1 MRSTVVS
8 AKTVEECVNKALDKL
23 QANRNE
29 VNIEV
34 INEAKQGFLG
44 LFGAKDAVV
53 RVSLKDDVK
62 EKGTGDFVKNILN
75 SDSNSVETEQKEDT
89 KVIKDKKI
97 VEEVEETKST
107 EDDKEE
113 IVEKSVKPEKP
124 AKPVEPVEPTKPVK
138 PAKPVEAEEVPVEAE
153 EVKETEEV
161 VKSEETEEQQDTE
174 PDVTIDRNDELFIT
188 SKNFLKQMI
197 EDMGI
202 DCDIE
207 SRTEGNMIKFN
218 IMCSEE
224 SDIGIIIGKRGET
237 LDSLQYI
244 VNLVTN
250 RNSDTYIRVILDC
263 NQYRSKRERSLQ
275 KLARR
280 LADKAVQ
287 TGRDIKLEPMN
298 PYERRIIHTYL
309 QNDEKVNTFSQ
320 GNEPNRRVIIKR
332 K

>member
-75 SDSNSVETEQKEDT
+75 SDSNSVETEKKEDT

-97 VEEVEETKST
+97 VEEVEETEST

-113 IVEKSVKPEKP
+113 IVEKSVEPEKP
-124 AKPVEPVEPTKPVK
+124 AE
-138 PAKPVEAEEVPVEAE
+138 PAKPVEAE
-153 EVKETEEV
+153 EVKETEEA
-161 VKSEETEEQQDTE
+161 VKSEETEEEQDTE

-250 RNSDTYIRVILDC
+250 RNADTYIRVILDC

>member
-1 MRSTVVS
+1 MRSTVIS

-34 INEAKQGFLG
+34 IDEPKQGFLG

-62 EKGTGDFVKNILN
+62 EKGTDDFVKNILN

-89 KVIKDKKI
+89 KVVEDKKV
-97 VEEVEETKST
+97 VEEVDKTEPT

-113 IVEKSVKPEKP
+113 IVEESEET
-124 AKPVEPVEPTKPVK
+124 VES
-138 PAKPVEAEEVPVEAE
+138 EEVTEVEE
-153 EVKETEEV
+153 S
-161 VKSEETEEQQDTE
+161 VKSEETEREQESEEETE
-174 PDVTIDRNDELFIT
+174 SDVTIDRNDELFIT

-250 RNSDTYIRVILDC
+250 RNADTYIRVILDC
-263 NQYRSKRERSLQ
+263 NQYRSKREKSLQ

-309 QNDEKVNTFSQ
+309 QNDENVNTFSQ

>member
-1 MRSTVVS
+1 MRSTVIS

-62 EKGTGDFVKNILN
+62 EKGTDDFVKNILN

-89 KVIKDKKI
+89 KVIEDKKI
-97 VEEVEETKST
+97 VEEVEETKPT
-107 EDDKEE
+107 EADNEE
-113 IVEKSVKPEKP
+113 IVEESVET
-124 AKPVEPVEPTKPVK
+124 VESEEVTEVK
-138 PAKPVEAEEVPVEAE
+138 DAEEA
-153 EVKETEEV
+153 
-161 VKSEETEEQQDTE
+161 VKSEETEEEQDTE

>member
-107 EDDKEE
+107 EDDNEE
-113 IVEKSVKPEKP
+113 IVEESVE
-124 AKPVEPVEPTKPVK
+124 
-138 PAKPVEAEEVPVEAE
+138 PAKPVEAEEVV
-153 EVKETEEV
+153 ETEEA
-161 VKSEETEEQQDTE
+161 VKSEETEEEQE
-174 PDVTIDRNDELFIT
+174 AESDVTIDRNDELFIT

-250 RNSDTYIRVILDC
+250 RNADTYIRVILDC

>member
-1 MRSTVVS
+1 MRSTVIS

-34 INEAKQGFLG
+34 IDEPKQGFLG

-62 EKGTGDFVKNILN
+62 EKGTDDFVKNILN

-89 KVIKDKKI
+89 KVIEDKKV
-97 VEEVEETKST
+97 VEEVEKTEPT

-113 IVEKSVKPEKP
+113 IVEESVET
-124 AKPVEPVEPTKPVK
+124 VES
-138 PAKPVEAEEVPVEAE
+138 EEVTEVEE
-153 EVKETEEV
+153 S
-161 VKSEETEEQQDTE
+161 VKSEEDSEEE
-174 PDVTIDRNDELFIT
+174 RESDVTIDRNDELFIT

-218 IMCSEE
+218 ILCSQE

>member
-1 MRSTVVS
+1 MRSTVIS

-89 KVIKDKKI
+89 KVIEDKKV

-107 EDDKEE
+107 KDDKEE

-124 AKPVEPVEPTKPVK
+124 
-138 PAKPVEAEEVPVEAE
+138 VEAE
-153 EVKETEEV
+153 EVKETEEA
-161 VKSEETEEQQDTE
+161 VKSEETEEEQE
-174 PDVTIDRNDELFIT
+174 AESDVTIDRNDELFIT

-250 RNSDTYIRVILDC
+250 RNADTYIRVILDC

-280 LADKAVQ
+280 LADKVIQ

>member
-1 MRSTVVS
+1 MRSTVIS

-75 SDSNSVETEQKEDT
+75 SDFNSVETEQKEDT
-89 KVIKDKKI
+89 KVIEDKKI

-124 AKPVEPVEPTKPVK
+124 VEP
-138 PAKPVEAEEVPVEAE
+138 AKPVEAE
-153 EVKETEEV
+153 EVKETEEA
-161 VKSEETEEQQDTE
+161 VKSEETEEEQE
-174 PDVTIDRNDELFIT
+174 AESDVTIDRNDELFIT

>member
-1 MRSTVVS
+1 MRSTVIS

-34 INEAKQGFLG
+34 INEPKQGFLG

-62 EKGTGDFVKNILN
+62 EKGTDDFVKNILN

-89 KVIKDKKI
+89 KVIEDKKV
-97 VEEVEETKST
+97 VEEVEKTEPT

-113 IVEKSVKPEKP
+113 IVEESVET
-124 AKPVEPVEPTKPVK
+124 VES
-138 PAKPVEAEEVPVEAE
+138 EEVTEVEE
-153 EVKETEEV
+153 S
-161 VKSEETEEQQDTE
+161 VKSEETEEEKEAEETE
-174 PDVTIDRNDELFIT
+174 SDVTIDRNDELFIT

-250 RNSDTYIRVILDC
+250 RNADTYIRVILDC

-309 QNDEKVNTFSQ
+309 QNDENVNTFSQ

>member
-62 EKGTGDFVKNILN
+62 EKGTDDFVKNILN

-89 KVIKDKKI
+89 KVIEDKKI
-97 VEEVEETKST
+97 VEEVKTEPT

-113 IVEKSVKPEKP
+113 IVEEPVET
-124 AKPVEPVEPTKPVK
+124 AKPVESKEVK
-138 PAKPVEAEEVPVEAE
+138 DAEEAEEA
-153 EVKETEEV
+153 
-161 VKSEETEEQQDTE
+161 VKSEETEEEQE
-174 PDVTIDRNDELFIT
+174 AESNVTIDRNDELFIT

-218 IMCSEE
+218 ILCSQE

-250 RNSDTYIRVILDC
+250 RNADTYIRVILDC

-280 LADKAVQ
+280 LADKAIQ

>member
-1 MRSTVVS
+1 MRSTVIS

-89 KVIKDKKI
+89 KVIEDKKI

-113 IVEKSVKPEKP
+113 IVEKS
-124 AKPVEPVEPTKPVK
+124 AKPVEPVEPTKP
-138 PAKPVEAEEVPVEAE
+138 AKPVEAE
-153 EVKETEEV
+153 EVKETEEA
-161 VKSEETEEQQDTE
+161 VKSEETEEEQE
-174 PDVTIDRNDELFIT
+174 AEADVTIDRNDELFIT

-280 LADKAVQ
+280 LADKAIQ

>member
-53 RVSLKDDVK
+53 RVSLKDDFK

-89 KVIKDKKI
+89 KVIEDKKI

-113 IVEKSVKPEKP
+113 IVEKSVKP
-124 AKPVEPVEPTKPVK
+124 VE
-138 PAKPVEAEEVPVEAE
+138 PAKPVEAEEA
-153 EVKETEEV
+153 KETEEAEEA
-161 VKSEETEEQQDTE
+161 VKSEETEVEQE
-174 PDVTIDRNDELFIT
+174 AESDVTIDRNDELFIT

>member
-62 EKGTGDFVKNILN
+62 EKGTDDFVKNILN

-113 IVEKSVKPEKP
+113 IVEKSVKP
-124 AKPVEPVEPTKPVK
+124 
-138 PAKPVEAEEVPVEAE
+138 VEAEEA
-153 EVKETEEV
+153 KETEEA
-161 VKSEETEEQQDTE
+161 VKSEETEEEQE
-174 PDVTIDRNDELFIT
+174 AESDVTIDRNDELFIT

-250 RNSDTYIRVILDC
+250 RNADTYIRVILDC

-280 LADKAVQ
+280 LADKAIQ

>member
-1 MRSTVVS
+1 MRSTVIS

-89 KVIKDKKI
+89 KVIEDKKI
-97 VEEVEETKST
+97 VEEVKTELT
-107 EDDKEE
+107 EDDNEE
-113 IVEKSVKPEKP
+113 IVEESVEP
-124 AKPVEPVEPTKPVK
+124 AK
-138 PAKPVEAEEVPVEAE
+138 PVEAE
-153 EVKETEEV
+153 EVKETEEA
-161 VKSEETEEQQDTE
+161 VKSEETEEEQE
-174 PDVTIDRNDELFIT
+174 SESDVTIDRNDELFIT

-250 RNSDTYIRVILDC
+250 RNADTYIRVILDC
-263 NQYRSKRERSLQ
+263 NQYRSKREKSLQ

>member
-124 AKPVEPVEPTKPVK
+124 AKPVEAE
-138 PAKPVEAEEVPVEAE
+138 EAEE
-153 EVKETEEV
+153 TEEA
-161 VKSEETEEQQDTE
+161 VKSEETEEEQDTE

>member
-62 EKGTGDFVKNILN
+62 EKGTDDFVKNILN
-75 SDSNSVETEQKEDT
+75 SDSNSVETEKKEDT

-113 IVEKSVKPEKP
+113 IVEEPVET
-124 AKPVEPVEPTKPVK
+124 AKPVESKEVK
-138 PAKPVEAEEVPVEAE
+138 DAEEAEEA
-153 EVKETEEV
+153 
-161 VKSEETEEQQDTE
+161 VKSEETEEEQDTE

>member
-89 KVIKDKKI
+89 KVIEDKKI
-97 VEEVEETKST
+97 VEEVKT
-107 EDDKEE
+107 EPTEADNEE
-113 IVEKSVKPEKP
+113 IVEESVET
-124 AKPVEPVEPTKPVK
+124 VESEEVTEV
-138 PAKPVEAEEVPVEAE
+138 AEAEEA
-153 EVKETEEV
+153 
-161 VKSEETEEQQDTE
+161 VKSEETEEEQDNE

-280 LADKAVQ
+280 LADKAIQ

>member
-1 MRSTVVS
+1 MRSTVIS

-34 INEAKQGFLG
+34 IDEPKQGFLG

-89 KVIKDKKI
+89 KVIEDKKI

-113 IVEKSVKPEKP
+113 IVEESVET
-124 AKPVEPVEPTKPVK
+124 VES
-138 PAKPVEAEEVPVEAE
+138 EEVTEVEE
-153 EVKETEEV
+153 S
-161 VKSEETEEQQDTE
+161 VKSEEDSEEEKEAEETES
-174 PDVTIDRNDELFIT
+174 DVTIDRNDELFIT

-250 RNSDTYIRVILDC
+250 RNADTYIRVILDC

-280 LADKAVQ
+280 LADKTVQ

-309 QNDEKVNTFSQ
+309 QNDENVNTFSQ

>member
-23 QANRNE
+23 QANKNE

-89 KVIKDKKI
+89 KVIEDKKI
-97 VEEVEETKST
+97 VEEVKT
-107 EDDKEE
+107 EPTEADNEE

-124 AKPVEPVEPTKPVK
+124 AKPVEPTKPVK
-138 PAKPVEAEEVPVEAE
+138 PAKPVEAEEVV
-153 EVKETEEV
+153 ETEEV
-161 VKSEETEEQQDTE
+161 VKSEETEEEQE
-174 PDVTIDRNDELFIT
+174 AESDVTIDRNDELFIT

-250 RNSDTYIRVILDC
+250 RNADTYIRVILDC

-280 LADKAVQ
+280 LADKAIQ

>member
-89 KVIKDKKI
+89 KVIEDKKV

-107 EDDKEE
+107 KDDKEE

-124 AKPVEPVEPTKPVK
+124 
-138 PAKPVEAEEVPVEAE
+138 VEAE
-153 EVKETEEV
+153 EVKETEEA
-161 VKSEETEEQQDTE
+161 VKSEETEEEQE
-174 PDVTIDRNDELFIT
+174 AESDVTIDRNDELFIT

-250 RNSDTYIRVILDC
+250 RNADTYIRVILDC

-280 LADKAVQ
+280 LADKAIQ

>member
-89 KVIKDKKI
+89 KVIEDKKI
-97 VEEVEETKST
+97 VEEVEETKFT

-113 IVEKSVKPEKP
+113 IVEKSVKP
-124 AKPVEPVEPTKPVK
+124 
-138 PAKPVEAEEVPVEAE
+138 AKPVEAEEA
-153 EVKETEEV
+153 KETEEA
-161 VKSEETEEQQDTE
+161 VKSEETEEEQDTE

-280 LADKAVQ
+280 LADKAIQ

>member
-1 MRSTVVS
+1 MRSTVIS

-89 KVIKDKKI
+89 KVIEDKKI
-97 VEEVEETKST
+97 VEEVKTELT
-107 EDDKEE
+107 EDDNEE
-113 IVEKSVKPEKP
+113 IVEESVEP
-124 AKPVEPVEPTKPVK
+124 AK
-138 PAKPVEAEEVPVEAE
+138 PVEAE
-153 EVKETEEV
+153 EVKETEEA
-161 VKSEETEEQQDTE
+161 VKSEETEEEQGSE
-174 PDVTIDRNDELFIT
+174 SDVTIDRNDELFIT

-250 RNSDTYIRVILDC
+250 RNADTYIRVILDC

-280 LADKAVQ
+280 LADKAIQ

>member
-89 KVIKDKKI
+89 KVIEDKKI
-97 VEEVEETKST
+97 VEEIEETKST

-113 IVEKSVKPEKP
+113 IVEKPEK
-124 AKPVEPVEPTKPVK
+124 PVEPTKPVK
-138 PAKPVEAEEVPVEAE
+138 PVEAEEA
-153 EVKETEEV
+153 KETEEA
-161 VKSEETEEQQDTE
+161 VKSEETEEEQE
-174 PDVTIDRNDELFIT
+174 AESDVTIDRNDELFIT

-250 RNSDTYIRVILDC
+250 RNADTYIRVILDC

-280 LADKAVQ
+280 LADKAIQ

>member
-89 KVIKDKKI
+89 KVIEDKKV

-113 IVEKSVKPEKP
+113 IVEKSVKP
-124 AKPVEPVEPTKPVK
+124 AK
-138 PAKPVEAEEVPVEAE
+138 PVEAE
-153 EVKETEEV
+153 EVKETEEA
-161 VKSEETEEQQDTE
+161 VKSEETEEEQETE
-174 PDVTIDRNDELFIT
+174 SDVTIDRNDELFIT

>member
-34 INEAKQGFLG
+34 IDEPKQGFLG

-62 EKGTGDFVKNILN
+62 EKGTDDFVKNILN

-89 KVIKDKKI
+89 KVIEDKKI
-97 VEEVEETKST
+97 VEEVKT
-107 EDDKEE
+107 EPTEADNEE
-113 IVEKSVKPEKP
+113 IVEESVET
-124 AKPVEPVEPTKPVK
+124 VESEEVTEV
-138 PAKPVEAEEVPVEAE
+138 AEAEEA
-153 EVKETEEV
+153 
-161 VKSEETEEQQDTE
+161 VKSEETEEEQDNE

-218 IMCSEE
+218 ILCSQE

>member
-23 QANRNE
+23 QASRNE

-62 EKGTGDFVKNILN
+62 EKGTDDFVKNILN

-89 KVIKDKKI
+89 KVIEDKKI
-97 VEEVEETKST
+97 VEEVEKTEPT

-113 IVEKSVKPEKP
+113 IVE
-124 AKPVEPVEPTKPVK
+124 EPVET
-138 PAKPVEAEEVPVEAE
+138 VESEEVTEVEE
-153 EVKETEEV
+153 S
-161 VKSEETEEQQDTE
+161 VKSEETEEETE
-174 PDVTIDRNDELFIT
+174 SDVTIDRNDELFIT

-250 RNSDTYIRVILDC
+250 RNADTYIRVILDC
-263 NQYRSKRERSLQ
+263 NQYRSKREKSLQ

-309 QNDEKVNTFSQ
+309 QNDENVNTFSQ

>member
-1 MRSTVVS
+1 MRSTVIS

-89 KVIKDKKI
+89 KVIEDKKI
-97 VEEVEETKST
+97 VEEVEETEPT
-107 EDDKEE
+107 EADNEE
-113 IVEKSVKPEKP
+113 IVEESVEPEKT
-124 AKPVEPVEPTKPVK
+124 VGSEEVT
-138 PAKPVEAEEVPVEAE
+138 EAEEA
-153 EVKETEEV
+153 
-161 VKSEETEEQQDTE
+161 VKSEETEEEQE
-174 PDVTIDRNDELFIT
+174 AESDVTIDRNDELFIT

-280 LADKAVQ
+280 LADKAIQ

>member
-1 MRSTVVS
+1 MRSTVIS

-89 KVIKDKKI
+89 KVIEDKKI
-97 VEEVEETKST
+97 VEEVEKT
-107 EDDKEE
+107 EPTDADNEE
-113 IVEKSVKPEKP
+113 IVEES
-124 AKPVEPVEPTKPVK
+124 VK
-138 PAKPVEAEEVPVEAE
+138 PAKPVETEEA
-153 EVKETEEV
+153 KETEEA
-161 VKSEETEEQQDTE
+161 VKSEETEEEQDTE

>member
-1 MRSTVVS
+1 MRSTVIS

-89 KVIKDKKI
+89 KVIEDKKI
-97 VEEVEETKST
+97 VEEVEETKPT

-113 IVEKSVKPEKP
+113 IVEKSVEPEKT
-124 AKPVEPVEPTKPVK
+124 VESEEVTEVT
-138 PAKPVEAEEVPVEAE
+138 EAEES
-153 EVKETEEV
+153 
-161 VKSEETEEQQDTE
+161 VKSEETEEEQDTE
-174 PDVTIDRNDELFIT
+174 PDVTIDRNDERFIT

-218 IMCSEE
+218 ILCSEE

-250 RNSDTYIRVILDC
+250 RNADTYIRVILDC

-280 LADKAVQ
+280 LADKAIQ

>member
-1 MRSTVVS
+1 MRSTVIS

-89 KVIKDKKI
+89 KVIEDKKI

-113 IVEKSVKPEKP
+113 IVEKSVEPEKT
-124 AKPVEPVEPTKPVK
+124 VESEEVTEVT
-138 PAKPVEAEEVPVEAE
+138 EAEES
-153 EVKETEEV
+153 
-161 VKSEETEEQQDTE
+161 VKSEETEEEQDTE

>member
-1 MRSTVVS
+1 MRSTVIS

-34 INEAKQGFLG
+34 IDEPKQGFLG

-62 EKGTGDFVKNILN
+62 EKGTDDFVKNILN

-89 KVIKDKKI
+89 KVVEDKKV
-97 VEEVEETKST
+97 VEEVEETEPT

-113 IVEKSVKPEKP
+113 IVE
-124 AKPVEPVEPTKPVK
+124 EPVET
-138 PAKPVEAEEVPVEAE
+138 AKPVEAE
-153 EVKETEEV
+153 EVKETEES
-161 VKSEETEEQQDTE
+161 VKSEETEEEQDTE

>member
-1 MRSTVVS
+1 MRSTVIS

-34 INEAKQGFLG
+34 IDEPKQGFLG

-89 KVIKDKKI
+89 KVIEDKKI
-97 VEEVEETKST
+97 VEEVKT
-107 EDDKEE
+107 EPTEADNEE

-124 AKPVEPVEPTKPVK
+124 VEPVEPVEPTKPVE
-138 PAKPVEAEEVPVEAE
+138 PAKPVEAEEA
-153 EVKETEEV
+153 KETEEV
-161 VKSEETEEQQDTE
+161 VKSEETEEEQE
-174 PDVTIDRNDELFIT
+174 AESDVTIDRNDELFIT

-250 RNSDTYIRVILDC
+250 RNADTYIRVILDC

-280 LADKAVQ
+280 LADKAIQ

>member
-1 MRSTVVS
+1 MRSTVIS

-89 KVIKDKKI
+89 KVIEDKKI
-97 VEEVEETKST
+97 VEEVEKT
-107 EDDKEE
+107 EPTEADNEE
-113 IVEKSVKPEKP
+113 IVEESVE
-124 AKPVEPVEPTKPVK
+124 
-138 PAKPVEAEEVPVEAE
+138 PAKPVEAEEVV
-153 EVKETEEV
+153 ETEEA
-161 VKSEETEEQQDTE
+161 VKSEETEEEQE
-174 PDVTIDRNDELFIT
+174 AESDVTIDRNDELFIT

-280 LADKAVQ
+280 LADKAIQ

>member
-1 MRSTVVS
+1 MRSTVIS

-89 KVIKDKKI
+89 KVIEDKKI
-97 VEEVEETKST
+97 VEEVKT
-107 EDDKEE
+107 EPTEADNEE
-113 IVEKSVKPEKP
+113 IVEESVET
-124 AKPVEPVEPTKPVK
+124 VESEEVTEV
-138 PAKPVEAEEVPVEAE
+138 AEAEES
-153 EVKETEEV
+153 
-161 VKSEETEEQQDTE
+161 VKSEETEEEQEAE

>member
-89 KVIKDKKI
+89 KVIEDKKV

-124 AKPVEPVEPTKPVK
+124 
-138 PAKPVEAEEVPVEAE
+138 VEAE
-153 EVKETEEV
+153 EVKETEEA
-161 VKSEETEEQQDTE
+161 VKSEETEEEQDTE

-250 RNSDTYIRVILDC
+250 RNADTYIRVILDC

-309 QNDEKVNTFSQ
+309 QNDENVNTFSQ

>member
-1 MRSTVVS
+1 MRSTVIS

-89 KVIKDKKI
+89 KVIEDKKI

-124 AKPVEPVEPTKPVK
+124 
-138 PAKPVEAEEVPVEAE
+138 VEAE
-153 EVKETEEV
+153 EVKDAEES
-161 VKSEETEEQQDTE
+161 VKSEETEEEQDNE

-250 RNSDTYIRVILDC
+250 RNADTYIRVILDC

>member
-1 MRSTVVS
+1 MRSTVIS

-34 INEAKQGFLG
+34 IDEPKQGFLG

-62 EKGTGDFVKNILN
+62 EKGTDDFVKNILN

-89 KVIKDKKI
+89 KVVEDKKA
-97 VEEVEETKST
+97 VEEVEETKPT

-113 IVEKSVKPEKP
+113 IVEESVET
-124 AKPVEPVEPTKPVK
+124 VES
-138 PAKPVEAEEVPVEAE
+138 EEVTEVEE
-153 EVKETEEV
+153 SVE
-161 VKSEETEEQQDTE
+161 SEETEREQESEEETE
-174 PDVTIDRNDELFIT
+174 SDVTIDRNDELFIT

>member
-1 MRSTVVS
+1 MRSTVIS

-89 KVIKDKKI
+89 KVIEDKKV
-97 VEEVEETKST
+97 VEEVEETEPT
-107 EDDKEE
+107 EADNEE
-113 IVEKSVKPEKP
+113 IVEESVE
-124 AKPVEPVEPTKPVK
+124 T
-138 PAKPVEAEEVPVEAE
+138 VEAE
-153 EVKETEEV
+153 EVKETEEA
-161 VKSEETEEQQDTE
+161 VKSEETEEEQE
-174 PDVTIDRNDELFIT
+174 AESDVTIDRNDELFIT
-188 SKNFLKQMI
+188 SKNFLRQMI

-202 DCDIE
+202 DSDIE

-250 RNSDTYIRVILDC
+250 RNADTYIRVILDC

>member
-1 MRSTVVS
+1 MRSTVIS

-89 KVIKDKKI
+89 KVIEDKKV
-97 VEEVEETKST
+97 VEEVEETEPT
-107 EDDKEE
+107 EADNEE
-113 IVEKSVKPEKP
+113 IVEESVE
-124 AKPVEPVEPTKPVK
+124 T
-138 PAKPVEAEEVPVEAE
+138 VEAE
-153 EVKETEEV
+153 EVKETEEA
-161 VKSEETEEQQDTE
+161 VKSEETEEEQE
-174 PDVTIDRNDELFIT
+174 AESDVTIDRNDELFIT
-188 SKNFLKQMI
+188 SKNFLRQMI

-250 RNSDTYIRVILDC
+250 RNADTYIRVILDC

>member
-1 MRSTVVS
+1 MRSTVIS

-34 INEAKQGFLG
+34 IDEPKQGFLG

-89 KVIKDKKI
+89 KVIEDKKI
-97 VEEVEETKST
+97 VEEVKTEPT

-113 IVEKSVKPEKP
+113 IVEESVET
-124 AKPVEPVEPTKPVK
+124 VESEEVTEVK
-138 PAKPVEAEEVPVEAE
+138 DAEES
-153 EVKETEEV
+153 
-161 VKSEETEEQQDTE
+161 VKSEETEEEQDTE

-280 LADKAVQ
+280 LADKAIQ

>member
-1 MRSTVVS
+1 MRSTVIS

-89 KVIKDKKI
+89 KVIEDKKV
-97 VEEVEETKST
+97 VEEVEETEPT
-107 EDDKEE
+107 EADNEE
-113 IVEKSVKPEKP
+113 IVEESVE
-124 AKPVEPVEPTKPVK
+124 
-138 PAKPVEAEEVPVEAE
+138 PAKPVEA
-153 EVKETEEV
+153 EEV
-161 VKSEETEEQQDTE
+161 VKSEETEEEQDTE

-250 RNSDTYIRVILDC
+250 RNADTYIRVILDC

-280 LADKAVQ
+280 LADKAIQ

-309 QNDEKVNTFSQ
+309 QNDENVNTFSQ